1 MNLERLE
8 YYSEYFNRQKDR
20 KYSCSICAIITND
33 RNKAINLMKN
43 KKIVKKIEREDY
55 AAWLLDN
62 EEQWIWQRW
71 DKHYLGRRFYKVIV
85 DKNITDEVFDLL
97 VLPCAAC
104 FCCSMEII

>member
-8 YYSEYFNRQKDR
+8 YYSEYFNKR
-20 KYSCSICAIITND
+20 KGRSNQMIPCAIITDD
-33 RNKAINLMKN
+33 RNKAINLMKD

-55 AAWLLDN
+55 VAWLLDN
-62 EEQWIWQRW
+62 GEQWIWQRW
-71 DKHYLGRRFYKVIV
+71 NKHFLGCRFYKIIV

-97 VLPCAAC
+97 VLPCAAG